1 MYGYMRKWLFTSVVY
16 FMVAGI
22 SMTFWSCH
30 NAKGEK
36 HNTPEKTERTD
47 TAVEMKTGFVE
58 TEGKTRLYYEET
70 GKGEPLILLHGHT
83 FDTRMWDPQ
92 FRALA
97 REYRVIRYDLR
108 GYGKSDM
115 PEEGTHFLHASD
127 LKDLMNALEIEKA
140 HIAGLSLGA
149 FVVTDFLALYPERLL
164 SAIVTGGAIHEV
176 PGPDAPVTAKEETAK
191 KTEIAKINR
200 EGIEAYKKKW
210 LNSLM
215 KSTGSRGKQI
225 KPQLKKMIGDWSG
238 WQALHIE
245 PRPLLGSS
253 VKQRL
258 RDKQTKVPLLI
269 LIGKEDSEGSHN
281 SMQKLADLVPS
292 VEITYLDDAGHMDN
306 MEQPDAFNKA
316 LLLFLNRVEAGQ

>member
-1 MYGYMRKWLFTSVVY
+1 MYGSVRKWVFTSVVC
-16 FMVAGI
+16 FIAAGI
-22 SMTFWSCH
+22 SMLCWSCH
-30 NAKGEK
+30 NTKGEK
-36 HNTPEKTERTD
+36 HNTSEKTDR
-47 TAVEMKTGFVE
+47 AVEVKTGFVE
-58 TEGKTRLYYEET
+58 TEDKTRLYYEDT

-92 FRALA
+92 FWTLA
-97 REYRVIRYDLR
+97 REYRVVRYDLR

-115 PEEGTHFLHASD
+115 PGEGVHFLHALD
-127 LKDLMNALEIEKA
+127 LKALMDALKIEKA

-164 SAIVTGGAIHEV
+164 SATVTGGAIYDM
-176 PGPDAPVTAKEETAK
+176 PGPGVPVTKKEEKEK

-200 EGIEAYKKKW
+200 EGIAAYKKKW
-210 LNSLM
+210 LSSLM
-215 KSTGSRGKQI
+215 KSTGSQGKQI
-225 KPQLKKMIGDWSG
+225 KPQLEKMIGDWSG

-253 VKQRL
+253 VKQKL
-258 RDKQTKVPLLI
+258 KDKQNEVPLLI

-292 VEITYLDDAGHMDN
+292 VQITYLDDAGHVDN
-306 MEQPDAFNKA
+306 MEQPRAFNRA
-316 LLLFLNRVEAGQ
+316 LQLFLCQVKTAQ